1 MKEIRIVHFLN
12 QFFVGSGG
20 EEMADEP
27 LNFHEEEIGPG
38 VLLNKILG
46 SNGKV
51 VGTISCGDN
60 YFFKTKIPFLKK

>member
-27 LNFHEEEIGPG
+27 LNFHEEEIGP
-38 VLLNKILG
+38 
-46 SNGKV
+46 
-51 VGTISCGDN
+51 
-60 YFFKTKIPFLKK
+60 